1 MKFFSAA
8 YWCLMYGF
16 LAYLWLLF
24 ISEIIERTQSFKSS
38 FLTGA
43 VILTGT
49 VLFLTLVHRV
59 TASAEKKNVNR
70 IAGSASFCLVILI
83 HFYIIPL
90 C

>member
-24 ISEIIERTQSFKSS
+24 ISEIIERTQSFNSS

-49 VLFLTLVHRV
+49 VLFWTLAHHI
-59 TASAEKKNVNR
+59 TASAENKHANR

-83 HFYIIPL
+83 HFYVIPL